1 MRGLSWVSAFNDA
14 ASEMVYPLLP
24 AFMVGS
30 LGAPAAALGALDGA
44 ADLAASLLRFISGRL
59 ADNRVLRGPLV
70 LFGYV
75 VATVARPLIGFS
87 HSATQVI
94 GLRVAD
100 RFGKGLRSPA
110 RDAML
115 AESVPA
121 SMRGRAF
128 GMHRSFD
135 HAGAVVGSLVAWLL
149 LERGMAPGAVIR
161 GSLVPGL
168 LAVAVLAW
176 VLRRVGREEAPVV
189 AEPSQPQEGSLAAP
203 FWPAISMLTLVM
215 VARLPET
222 LLLLHLQ
229 RAGVAIVMIPLV
241 WAGLH
246 VVRSAVA
253 YPAGRVVDA
262 VGERGVVSASGGI
275 AALGALL
282 LAMGWAPGWQVVVF
296 LATGVVTGIAEPAER
311 SLIARLAPKGL
322 GRAYGEAQALFGV
335 AALAAGI
342 GFGVLIDAR
351 GSSQALMV
359 SAAASV
365 AAVVGWM
372 ALDERR

>member
-1 MRGLSWVSAFNDA
+1 
-14 ASEMVYPLLP
+14 
-24 AFMVGS
+24 MVGS

-44 ADLAASLLRFISGRL
+44 ADLTAALLRFLSGRL
-59 ADNRVLRGPLV
+59 ADNRVLRGPLI
-70 LFGYV
+70 LFGYL
-75 VATVARPLIGFS
+75 VATAARPLIGVS
-87 HSATQVI
+87 QTAAQVI
-94 GLRVAD
+94 SLRVAD

-168 LAVAVLAW
+168 LAVGVLAW
-176 VLRRVGREEAPVV
+176 VLRRAGREVAPVV
-189 AEPSQPQEGSLAAP
+189 AVPIQPREGSISAP

-262 VGERGVVSASGGI
+262 MGERGVVSASGGL

-282 LAMGWAPGWQVVVF
+282 LALGWAPGWQVVVF

-342 GFGVLIDAR
+342 GFGLLVDAR
-351 GSSQALMV
+351 GSSYALMV

-365 AAVVGWM
+365 AAVVGWR